1 MISVVSSDAA
11 ATFDDPVSM
20 LSACHDRIRRQLA
33 TLERLARHLPGHGLD
48 ADARSAA
55 RAILRYFDTAAR
67 HHHEDEET
75 SLLPRLVARVPEAGD
90 LARRLLA
97 EHATLAANWR
107 RLRPLLAGI
116 ATGQRSVLP
125 PRLVVEV
132 AAAYDAHLSVEED
145 EFVPLAREALP
156 PGDLADIGRE
166 MALRRG
172 LAWPVSGAAPR
183 GSVPRT

>member
-1 MISVVSSDAA
+1 MISVASSDAA

-33 TLERLARHLPGHGLD
+33 TLARLGRHLPGHGLD

-67 HHHEDEET
+67 HHHEDEEA
-75 SLLPRLVARVPEAGD
+75 SLLPRLVARVPEAGE
-90 LARRLLA
+90 LARRLIA

-116 ATGQRSVLP
+116 AAGQRAVLP
-125 PRLVVEV
+125 PRLVLDV
-132 AAAYDAHLSVEED
+132 AAAYDAHIGVEED
-145 EFVPLAREALP
+145 ELVPLAREALP